1 MEKNKIL
8 VTGGTGM
15 VGKHL
20 QDILPNADYLPS
32 KICDL
37 KDYNAVLKGIEY
49 EGYNTVIHLAAKV
62 GGIKDNLADPVGYF
76 EDNLL
81 MNTNILKASYKNGVK
96 KFIGVLS
103 TCAYPDI
110 VDKYPMTEEDLH
122 KGPPAESNFG
132 YGYAKR
138 CLAVQ
143 IEAYNKQYGTEY
155 QYIIPS
161 NLYSE
166 YDNKLENKSHFLNAL
181 IHKIMKAEKEGKKE
195 IELWGTGKPL
205 RQFTYAGDLAKAIY
219 YIINDDIKG
228 SFNFSYPNNYT
239 IEDLAIIALNALG
252 HFDWEI
258 KYIHPELDGQFRK
271 DVSVRRFTD
280 AFGEQFIY
288 TSLEKGIK
296 RVYDKISFR
305 YNQ

>member
-8 VTGGTGM
+8 VTGGSGI

-20 QDILPNADYLPS
+20 QNILPNADYLS
-32 KICDL
+32 SDKCNL
-37 KDYNAVLKGIEY
+37 KDYQSVLRLMRSNNY
-49 EGYNTVIHLAAKV
+49 TTVIHLAAKV
-62 GGIKDNLADPVGYF
+62 GGIKSNLLDPVGYF

-81 MNTNILKASYKNGVK
+81 INTNILKASYKTEVK
-96 KFIGVLS
+96 KFIGILS
-103 TCAYPDI
+103 TCAYPDV
-110 VDKYPMTEEDLH
+110 VDKYPMTEDDLH

-143 IEAYNKQYGTEY
+143 IEAYNKQYGTKY

-166 YDNKLENKSHFLNAL
+166 YDDKPENESHFLNSL
-181 IHKIMKAEKEGKKE
+181 IHKIIKAEKEGKKE

-205 RQFTYAGDLAKAIY
+205 RQFTYAGDLARVIS
-219 YIINDDIKG
+219 YIINDDLTE
-228 SFNFSYPNNYT
+228 SFNFSYHGNYS
-239 IEDLAIIALNALG
+239 IKDMSIIALNTLG
-252 HFDWEI
+252 HSDWNI
-258 KYIHPELDGQFRK
+258 KFIHPELDGQFRK
-271 DVSVRRFTD
+271 DVSTKKFRSKFE
-280 AFGEQFIY
+280 GEFIY
-288 TSLEKGIK
+288 TDLEKGVK
-296 RVYDKISFR
+296 KVYDKISLR